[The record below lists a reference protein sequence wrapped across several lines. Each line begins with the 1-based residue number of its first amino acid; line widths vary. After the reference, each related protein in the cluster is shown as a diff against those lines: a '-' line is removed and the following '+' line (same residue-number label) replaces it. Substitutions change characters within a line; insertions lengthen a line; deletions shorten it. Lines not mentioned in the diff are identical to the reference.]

1 VTAPTAF
8 ATTGASRVRTSAT
21 DVFAVALGS
30 LLVGYAFIGK
40 GFAYLGIPPLYV
52 GEIVLIFGLVT
63 LLCGGCMLAATAS
76 LGSVTVLLL
85 VGWVAV
91 VVVQDV
97 SRYGADAVRD
107 GVIGLYGLYA
117 WVVAA
122 ALIERPALID
132 GIARHYR
139 RFAIAYVVV
148 PPVAMVFTSSIAASF
163 PVWPNSEQPLVSLR
177 VGEIAVH
184 LAGVAAFTLVG
195 FYNPGWLWSAMLA
208 ISAVIVFALNRG
220 GMLAFA
226 LPAILAAI
234 LARNGRQVMGF
245 FGMALLIGGIAAAIG
260 LSVRI
265 EGGRNIDFVQ
275 LAANLTSIFGDST
288 TGNLDGTKEWRL
300 GWWEAIIGYTIYG
313 DYFWFGKGFGANL
326 AVVDG
331 FVVGL
336 GTPPLR
342 SPHNVHMTFLA
353 RLGVSGLVLWLT
365 MLAIWFSTMFRS
377 VAVARRDGQVAWA
390 GFFIFITCYALAM
403 VIDASFD
410 VAIEGPMVGI
420 WFWTLIGVGLGSSMV
435 YWSKYPRRSTLR
447 HPVMGRGLL
456 LIAALLLLLP
466 PSLAFA
472 QERDDAARPR
482 VLTNRNGPCLSIKE
496 MVDVTIENMRIG
508 PCGGHGIDIFGSR
521 RVTVRNVSIEHTGG
535 SGIFVLRSENV
546 TVENNVIEDNITN
559 VSAQDSQG
567 VTVRCNRLR
576 NPRGPIPRGQFV
588 QFDKVYG
595 PGNVISC
602 NAGVNE
608 PGRGIPEDAISIYKS
623 SGTAESPIL
632 IERNSIT
639 GGGPSP
645 SGGGIMLGDA
655 GGSYLMA
662 RDNIIEDP
670 GQYGIGVAGEHDIEV
685 SGNVVVARR
694 QPFTNVGISVW
705 RQDPPECRNIRVK
718 DNLVSW
724 ISGRGFPNPWWKGPG
739 YCHRVEGVITNNF
752 AATPEQIVRRKAE
765 IRCGC

>member
-1 VTAPTAF
+1 MTVSATAAGR
-8 ATTGASRVRTSAT
+8 ARTSAT
-21 DVFAVALGS
+21 DVFAVALGG

-40 GFAYLGIPPLYV
+40 GFAYLGVPPLYV
-52 GEIVLIFGLVT
+52 GEIVLIFGLAT
-63 LLCGGCMLAATAS
+63 LLRGGCMLAATAS
-76 LGSVTVLLL
+76 LGSIAVLLL
-85 VGWVAV
+85 VSWIAVAV
-91 VVVQDV
+91 VQGAF
-97 SRYGADAVRD
+97 RYGVDAVRD
-107 GVIGLYGLYA
+107 GVVGLYGFYA
-117 WVVAA
+117 FAVAA

-132 GIARHYR
+132 GIVHYYR
-139 RFAIAYVVV
+139 RFATAYVVV
-148 PPVAMVFTSSIAASF
+148 PPVAMIFTSSVAASF
-163 PVWPNSEQPLVSLR
+163 PVWPNSAQQPLISLR
-177 VGEIAVH
+177 AGEIAIH
-184 LAGVAAFTLVG
+184 LAGVVAFTLVG
-195 FYNPGWLWSAMLA
+195 FRNPGRLWTAMLV
-208 ISAVIVFALNRG
+208 ISTGIVFALNRG

-226 LPAILAAI
+226 LPAILAAT

-245 FGMALLIGGIAAAIG
+245 FGMALLIGGIAAAVG

-265 EGGRNIDFVQ
+265 DGGRNIDFVQ
-275 LAANLTSIFGDST
+275 LVANLTSIFGDST

-300 GWWEAIIGYTIYG
+300 GWWEAIIGYTIHG

-326 AVVDG
+326 AVIDG
-331 FVVGL
+331 FVVGP

-342 SPHNVHMTFLA
+342 SPHNIHMTFLA
-353 RLGVSGLVLWLT
+353 RSGVSGLVLWLA
-365 MLAIWFSTMFRS
+365 MLAIWFATIFRNI
-377 VAVARRDGQVAWA
+377 AVARRDGQAAWA
-390 GFFIFITCYALAM
+390 GFFIFVACYVLAI
-403 VIDASFD
+403 VVDASFD

-435 YWSKYPRRSTLR
+435 YWSKYPSRSTLR
-447 HPVMGRGLL
+447 PPVMGRVLL
-456 LIAALLLLLP
+456 LIATLTPLLL
-466 PSLAFA
+466 SSAAFA
-472 QERDDAARPR
+472 QEQDDAARPH
-482 VLTNRNGPCLSIKE
+482 VLTNRNGPCLSIKD
-496 MVDVTIENMRIG
+496 VADVTIENMRIG

-521 RVTVRNVSIEHTGG
+521 RIIVRNVSIERTGG

-546 TVENNVIEDNITN
+546 TVENNVIEDNITS

-608 PGRGIPEDAISIYKS
+608 PGRGVPEDAISIYKS

-645 SGGGIMLGDA
+645 SGGGILLGDA
-655 GGSYLMA
+655 GGSYLIA
-662 RDNIIEDP
+662 RDNILENP

-685 SGNVVVARR
+685 SGNIVVARR

-705 RQDPPECRNIRVK
+705 RQDPPECRNIVVK
-718 DNLVSW
+718 NNLVSW

-752 AATPEQIVRRKAE
+752 AAMPEQIAHRKAE